1 MATGV
6 KEGQQY
12 VVDGAIFKCQ
22 YGSAPCQIMAIS
34 NQKVTAQNKPIVTDK
49 DVTFMIPTA
58 PFVTCSQNTQVP
70 TCAYANG
77 IWETKTTVQHG
88 DQNAI
93 VEKSVMKCP
102 VYQGEIKC
110 IYPGQVQ
117 SVSVPELAEF
127 KIETLSNFPLALV
140 VTSPAKNQEE
150 KEKKASS
157 VLSVSASKYKVRS
170 DEVITLH
177 ALDKGKKELKPTD
190 IVNWAVTTRE
200 KTEET
205 VKGKTISKECIDKLT
220 LIKKVSTPFNISFH
234 EPGIYY
240 IEGGSDN
247 MANKYSVLKTGQQL
261 IGDKYPPFDVN
272 CKAVVEVL
280 CGNSITGIKKVGDK
294 KAISDTVTVYVKQ
307 GGSAVFTP
315 EFKLDYNPD
324 FELLKCSVTKQ
335 KGEAVIA
342 DDYKFD
348 EGGHS
353 LTLTPSSAEV
363 DYRITFFLYKK
374 TDETIEETPM
384 SEKSILVHSYNEAVL
399 YAYIPGATKG
409 SANGNTTLRRPGD
422 TLIFTVKQKDGKAEN
437 LDKIVWNVKKDGK
450 LFEKDIKG
458 EMILYK
464 FKEEGVYTIEADLKG
479 TSLSNGGVK
488 ENILTD
494 FDEESANPENKNVVV
509 LDELNKSLVNEEGK
523 GDSGKSV
530 NGENHKE
537 RVITHK
543 LKISRNEVTGVRL
556 GATNGKRYVGVRY
569 TIDPSFLFGDAT
581 YRDERN
587 NVVYTCE
594 GADADCLKRGIF
606 LATKPGD
613 YIVKATLNGKECKSQ
628 PFTIQDVT
636 FSKWE
641 FCDSEKKK
649 ISYIGRNMKFGINAS
664 VPAWAQNS
672 SDEKKQNKEI
682 TVSIFCKDK
691 AIQSFKTKLD
701 EAGSFHIDNIDVEKD
716 IIANAKNIVSFDG
729 IQDLI
734 ITFVVNDYP
743 SKIVKGLSISKVG
756 HGLFSTKA
764 NLTVKTKPFIDGYF
778 ADKSGKKIVEL
789 LSYDDEVYVHLQ
801 MLNQSKN
808 TLEKLRLRVYE
819 NKYGV
824 DPVVYEAEHITLNKD
839 NSANI
844 KIEIKKEVKDSE
856 LDNLKFSG
864 KESSAE
870 KNKGID
876 DNTLNNLKFSG
887 KESSEKSSLPRMFY
901 FMVVETDDYGIV
913 KKSRWAYIDDFYKRF
928 VYPPHP
934 GDLYNLNSEEL
945 KALVDSEE
953 QELKKS
959 NPEFQK
965 RSKARNHYYQ
975 LKLVSKKE
983 DNEYANTYNHLATV
997 VVGEDWEKEEKK
1009 EEKECKCP
1017 RCNEEA
1023 KELEKRLKK
1032 MFVNASSDAIKTV
1045 AETYCKYQRRFG
1057 MDSCWIKA
1065 HFFAQVYVESS
1076 SLTGKTESMD
1086 FSAKNL
1092 FIGKPNLSYFKGKW
1106 ERCKKYGRIS
1116 QKKKDGIYDDLPE
1129 DKQDCK
1135 DFHKADQRG
1144 IANLAYATRP
1154 GNEGGDDGWNY
1165 RGRGLIQLTAK
1176 GTYGDVGKIM
1186 KVFGMDKE
1194 GFECDLVNNRDLVA
1208 SNLELA
1214 VVASMAYFHY
1224 KNCNMHSLCNG
1235 NMNVNEISNQVGQ
1248 NDWAARK
1255 LAFDGIKKDKNGN
1268 ETKDDKCTYKIFELD
1283 NCEWDKI
1290 DCPDDVPSY
1299 HTFFGG
1305 RVEKHIPKGC
1315 DEKKA
1320 THYIFYYHKED
1331 GTCVEICR
1339 RTIVRNDGLYKM
1351 KWVKAKPTIP
1361 DEKTV
1366 KKDNI
1371 KTWEYSSAYASNAI
1385 PDKIDGEIIYF
1396 MPKGDRIIKG
1406 KPGRVNKKYVK
1417 CGSSI
1422 ELIKIDEECT
1432 GGLFQ
1437 FDKEGVK
1444 LYYQIDTT
1452 QTVRF
1457 YSDPYVF
1464 AILIGILA
1472 ELGANTEYDIKFR
1485 GTGNAEI
1492 HGTGYP
1498 SVSHV
1503 NGMSLD
1509 FSYSDDSSA
1518 DVRLAKDIA
1527 LLKAGIKFKCKTR
1540 LVGTE
1545 NKRKGGRE
1553 IYSSKPQGDPN
1564 HNDHIHLGP
1573 FDQEYNKPTII
1584 NEK

>member
-22 YGSAPCQIMAIS
+22 YGSAPCQIRAIS

-220 LIKKVSTPFNISFH
+220 LIKKVCTPFNISFH

-324 FELLKCSVTKQ
+324 FEQLKCSVTKQ
-335 KGEAVIA
+335 NGEGVV
-342 DDYKFD
+342 DGDYKFD

-363 DYRITFFLYKK
+363 DYRITFSLYKK
-374 TDETIEETPM
+374 TDEIVEEIPM

-437 LDKIVWNVKKDGK
+437 LDKIVWNVKKNGK

-464 FKEEGVYTIEADLKG
+464 FKEEGVYTIEADLKD
-479 TSLSNGGVK
+479 TLLSNGGVK

-716 IIANAKNIVSFDG
+716 IVANAKNAVSFDG

-734 ITFVVNDYP
+734 INFVVNDSP

-778 ADKSGKKIVEL
+778 ADKNGKKLVKIVN
-789 LSYDDEVYVHLQ
+789 YVDGSSNNKVTAR
-801 MLNQSKN
+801 LNVLNYSKEN
-808 TLEKLRLRVYE
+808 LKDLMFCLYE
-819 NKYGV
+819 NKWGIDPIVFKSEDFNLNESGV
-824 DPVVYEAEHITLNKD
+824 VEISIPLNEG
-839 NSANI
+839 NI
-844 KIEIKKEVKDSE
+844 KEKDHGDS
-856 LDNLKFSG
+856 K
-864 KESSAE
+864 
-870 KNKGID
+870 
-876 DNTLNNLKFSG
+876 
-887 KESSEKSSLPRMFY
+887 LPRLFY
-901 FMVVETDDYGIV
+901 FKVFERKISYSLIDGRSTSTWQKVCAYP
-913 KKSRWAYIDDFYKRF
+913 KS
-928 VYPPHP
+928 P
-934 GDLYNLNSEEL
+934 GDLYNYNVQAEMSTVQDEALKDLSENVAGKDYNSDKLNT
-945 KALVDSEE
+945 V
-953 QELKKS
+953 
-959 NPEFQK
+959 
-965 RSKARNHYYQ
+965 RSYYYQ
-975 LKLVSKKE
+975 LKISKQSEESKKYV
-983 DNEYANTYNHLATV
+983 NSYNSLAPV

-1009 EEKECKCP
+1009 EEKGCKCP

-1076 SLTGKTESMD
+1076 SLTGKTENLNY
-1086 FSAKNL
+1086 SAKNL
-1092 FIGKPNLSYFKGKW
+1092 FIGNPNLSYFKGIW
-1106 ERCKKYGRIS
+1106 DRCKKYGRIS
-1116 QKKKDGIYDDLPE
+1116 QKKKDGIYDDLPA
-1129 DKQDCK
+1129 DKQK
-1135 DFHKADQRG
+1135 DFHEQEANQRE
-1144 IANLAYATRP
+1144 IANHAYGDKN
-1154 GNEGGDDGWNY
+1154 GNKEDNDGWNY
-1165 RGRGLIQLTAK
+1165 RGRGLIQLTFK
-1176 GTYGDVGKIM
+1176 NTYRDVGKIM

-1235 NMNVNEISNQVGQ
+1235 NMNVNEISKQVGQ

-1268 ETKDDKCTYKIFELD
+1268 ETKDDRCTEKIFELD
-1283 NCEWDKI
+1283 KCDWDKI

-1315 DEKKA
+1315 DEKTA

-1339 RTIVRNDGLYKM
+1339 RTIVKNDGLYKM
-1351 KWVKAKPTIP
+1351 NCVQKKNAIVP
-1361 DEKTV
+1361 DEKTI

-1371 KTWEYSSAYASNAI
+1371 RTWEYSSLFKDGKI
-1385 PDKIDGEIIYF
+1385 PENVDGRVIYF
-1396 MPKGDRIIKG
+1396 MPNGDRIVKG
-1406 KPGRVNKKYVK
+1406 KPSVGNYRYAK
-1417 CGSSI
+1417 CGDAI
-1422 ELIKIDEECT
+1422 ELVRIDEGCT

-1437 FDKEGVK
+1437 FNKEGVK
-1444 LYYQIDTT
+1444 LYYQIDTN

-1457 YSDPYVF
+1457 YSDPNTF

-1472 ELGANTEYDIKFR
+1472 EVGANDDYDIKFK

-1492 HGTGYP
+1492 HATGYP
-1498 SVSHV
+1498 SQTHV

-1509 FSYSDDSSA
+1509 FCYSEDEDDS
-1518 DVRLAKDIA
+1518 DKVRLAKDIA

-1540 LVGTE
+1540 YTGTR
-1545 NKRKGGRE
+1545 NNRKGGRE
-1553 IYSSKPQGDPN
+1553 AFSSQARDD
-1564 HNDHIHLGP
+1564 HNNHIHLGP

>member
-34 NQKVTAQNKPIVTDK
+34 NQKVTAQNKPVVTDK
-49 DVTFMIPTA
+49 DVTFMIPSA
-58 PFVTCSQNTQVP
+58 PFVTCSKNTQVP
-70 TCAYANG
+70 PTCVYANG
-77 IWETKTTVQHG
+77 IWKTKTTVQHG
-88 DQNAI
+88 DQNVI

-117 SVSVPELAEF
+117 SVSAPELAEF
-127 KIETLSNFPLALV
+127 KIETLSNFPLAMEVSYNTPPKEDTPQKTSGVNAVSVSPQTFRAGEEIIIHAFSDSNYANELVAPKHVNWV
-140 VTSPAKNQEE
+140 VTTT
-150 KEKKASS
+150 KE
-157 VLSVSASKYKVRS
+157 
-170 DEVITLH
+170 
-177 ALDKGKKELKPTD
+177 G
-190 IVNWAVTTRE
+190 E
-200 KTEET
+200 KTEGTGKKAKT
-205 VKGKTISKECIDKLT
+205 VKAKYLNSLMTFKQVCP
-220 LIKKVSTPFNISFH
+220 PFKIILN
-234 EPGIYY
+234 EPGKYI
-240 IEGGSDN
+240 IEGGSDGILDG
-247 MANKYSVLKTGQQL
+247 NKTIVGYNKIDIQKPLEGKNKIPMYKKCAVELE
-261 IGDKYPPFDVN
+261 IVN
-272 CKAVVEVL
+272 
-280 CGNSITGIKKVGDK
+280 GNSITDIKKAGDK
-294 KAISDTVTVYVKQ
+294 KAISDTDTVYVKQ
-307 GGSAVFTP
+307 GVSAVFTP

-324 FELLKCSVTKQ
+324 FEQLKCSVTKQ
-335 KGEAVIA
+335 NGEGVV
-342 DDYKFD
+342 DGDYKFD

-363 DYRITFFLYKK
+363 DYRITFSLYKK

-399 YAYIPGATKG
+399 YAYIPGATKS

-464 FKEEGVYTIEADLKG
+464 FKQEGVYTIEADLKG
-479 TSLSNGGVK
+479 TLLSNGGVK
-488 ENILTD
+488 GDVLTD

-569 TIDPSFLFGDAT
+569 TIEPSFLFGDAT

-606 LATKPGD
+606 LATKPGN

-628 PFTIQDVT
+628 PFTIQDAT

-649 ISYIGRNMKFGINAS
+649 ISYIGRNMTFGINAS
-664 VPAWAQNS
+664 VPAWAQTS
-672 SDEKKQNKEI
+672 GDEKKNNKEI
-682 TVSIFCKDK
+682 TVSIFCKNK

-716 IIANAKNIVSFDG
+716 IIANAKNTVSFDG

-778 ADKSGKKIVEL
+778 ADKNGKKIVEL

-839 NSANI
+839 NSADI

-864 KESSAE
+864 KEA
-870 KNKGID
+870 
-876 DNTLNNLKFSG
+876 
-887 KESSEKSSLPRMFY
+887 SEKSSLPRMFY

-928 VYPPHP
+928 AYPPHP

-983 DNEYANTYNHLATV
+983 DNEYANTYNHLAPV

-1009 EEKECKCP
+1009 EQKGCKCP

-1092 FIGKPNLSYFKGKW
+1092 FIGNPNLSYFKGKW

-1116 QKKKDGIYDDLPE
+1116 QKKKNGIYDDLPE

-1135 DFHKADQRG
+1135 DFHKAEQRE
-1144 IANLAYATRP
+1144 IANLAYGTRN
-1154 GNEGGDDGWNY
+1154 GNEGGEDGWNY
-1165 RGRGLIQLTAK
+1165 RGRGLIQLTGK
-1176 GTYGDVGKIM
+1176 GTYKEVGKIM

-1194 GFECDLVNNRDLVA
+1194 GFECDLENNRDLVA

-1235 NMNVNEISNQVGQ
+1235 NMKVNKISKQVGN

-1315 DEKKA
+1315 DEKTA

-1339 RTIVRNDGLYKM
+1339 RTIVKNDGLYKM
-1351 KWVKAKPTIP
+1351 NCVQKKNAIVP
-1361 DEKTV
+1361 DEKTI

-1371 KTWEYSSAYASNAI
+1371 RTWEYSSLFKDGKI
-1385 PDKIDGEIIYF
+1385 PENVDGRVIYF
-1396 MPKGDRIIKG
+1396 MPNGDRIVKG
-1406 KPGRVNKKYVK
+1406 RPSVGNYRYAK
-1417 CGSSI
+1417 CGDAI
-1422 ELIKIDEECT
+1422 ELVRIDEGCT

-1437 FDKEGVK
+1437 FNKEGVK
-1444 LYYQIDTT
+1444 LYYQIDTN

-1457 YSDPYVF
+1457 YSDPNTF

-1472 ELGANTEYDIKFR
+1472 EVGANDDYDIKFK

-1492 HGTGYP
+1492 HATGYP
-1498 SVSHV
+1498 SQTHV

-1509 FSYSDDSSA
+1509 FCYSEEEDDS
-1518 DVRLAKDIA
+1518 DKVRSAKDIA

-1540 LVGTE
+1540 YTGTR
-1545 NKRKGGRE
+1545 NNRKGGRE
-1553 IYSSKPQGDPN
+1553 AFSSQARDD
-1564 HNDHIHLGP
+1564 HNNHIHLGP

>member
-12 VVDGAIFKCQ
+12 VVDGAIFRCQ

-34 NQKVTAQNKPIVTDK
+34 NQTVTAQNKAVVTDK
-49 DVTFMIPTA
+49 DVTFMIPSA
-58 PFVTCSQNTQVP
+58 PFVTCSQSKQVPP

-77 IWETKTTVQHG
+77 IWETKTTVKHG

-93 VEKSVMKCP
+93 VEKSEMICP
-102 VYQGEIKC
+102 VCQGKIEC
-110 IYPGQVQ
+110 IFPGQVQ
-117 SVSVPELAEF
+117 SVSAPELAEF

-140 VTSPAKNQEE
+140 VTPPAKNQEE

-190 IVNWAVTTRE
+190 IVNWAVTTRK
-200 KTEET
+200 KTEEKVKSKT
-205 VKGKTISKECIDKLT
+205 VSKECIDKLT

-261 IGDKYPPFDVN
+261 IGDKYPPFYVN

-280 CGNSITGIKKVGDK
+280 CGNSITDIKKAGDK
-294 KAISDTVTVYVKQ
+294 KAISDTDTVYVKQ

-315 EFKLDYNPD
+315 AFKLDYNPD

-363 DYRITFFLYKK
+363 DYKITFSLYKK
-374 TDETIEETPM
+374 TDETVEEIPM

-422 TLIFTVKQKDGKAEN
+422 TLIFTVKQKDGNAEN

-450 LFEKDIKG
+450 TLETNIKG

-488 ENILTD
+488 GDILTD

-509 LDELNKSLVNEEGK
+509 LDEVNKSLVNEEGK
-523 GDSGKSV
+523 KSSAKSV

-537 RVITHK
+537 RGITHK

-594 GADADCLKRGIF
+594 GADAYCLKRGIF

-628 PFTIQDVT
+628 PFTIQDAT

-649 ISYIGRNMKFGINAS
+649 ISYIGRNMTFGINAS

-682 TVSIFCKDK
+682 TVSIFCKNK

-716 IIANAKNIVSFDG
+716 IIANAKKIVSFDG

-734 ITFVVNDYP
+734 ITFVVNDSP

-819 NKYGV
+819 NKYGM

-839 NSANI
+839 NSADI

-856 LDNLKFSG
+856 LD
-864 KESSAE
+864 
-870 KNKGID
+870 
-876 DNTLNNLKFSG
+876 NLKFSG

-913 KKSRWAYIDDFYKRF
+913 KKSQWAYIDDFYKRF

-997 VVGEDWEKEEKK
+997 VVGEDWEKGEKK
-1009 EEKECKCP
+1009 AESGCKCP

-1023 KELEKRLKK
+1023 DKMLVRVKNAGIFSSKAEDKLK
-1032 MFVNASSDAIKTV
+1032 IIC
-1045 AETYCKYQRRFG
+1045 ETYCKYMRQLH
-1057 MDSCWIKA
+1057 MDTCWIKA
-1065 HFFAQVYVESS
+1065 HFFAQIFVES
-1076 SLTGKTESMD
+1076 GKDIEAHAEDLSRYERDTPGNKNTLENIFASRIFEGNYVGEGENRHWESVHNYSKDMKD
-1086 FSAKNL
+1086 KVSNDNRVYRTDNDAQN
-1092 FIGKPNLSYFKGKW
+1092 
-1106 ERCKKYGRIS
+1106 RID
-1116 QKKKDGIYDDLPE
+1116 KIYSTT
-1129 DKQDCK
+1129 K
-1135 DFHKADQRG
+1135 FGTTQRDVA
-1144 IANLAYATRP
+1144 IANFVYDGVN
-1154 GNEGGDDGWNY
+1154 GNK
-1165 RGRGLIQLTAK
+1165 K
-1176 GTYGDVGKIM
+1176 GTQDGSIYKGGGYIQITGRQNYQNIASTINAIVAEEDRKNFDLMKGAKELNGNVALSTLASMVYLYRRNIYMRLYVDEKMSYVANGQENTYFVNKLVGK
-1186 KVFGMDKE
+1186 K
-1194 GFECDLVNNRDLVA
+1194 C
-1208 SNLELA
+1208 S
-1214 VVASMAYFHY
+1214 
-1224 KNCNMHSLCNG
+1224 
-1235 NMNVNEISNQVGQ
+1235 
-1248 NDWAARK
+1248 
-1255 LAFDGIKKDKNGN
+1255 KK
-1268 ETKDDKCTYKIFELD
+1268 I
-1283 NCEWDKI
+1283 I
-1290 DCPDDVPSY
+1290 
-1299 HTFFGG
+1299 
-1305 RVEKHIPKGC
+1305 
-1315 DEKKA
+1315 
-1320 THYIFYYHKED
+1320 
-1331 GTCVEICR
+1331 
-1339 RTIVRNDGLYKM
+1339 
-1351 KWVKAKPTIP
+1351 
-1361 DEKTV
+1361 DEKTKKETDSTNYKEKQKAFDKLAKAFEVDNCDWGEEFTDSTEDKNIYRIDLDKFSFFQYQKNNNSNEYVYKMYNNGEKIREFEFTAQKIKGDVLAVPFPQTCDESEKGAIKFGVLKQNQIPQWGRYSVRDKGGDNWASPHTCAALLGFFYSLPLNGFTGTLYYNDISCMYGSNSHNTHKTGDDIDIRYPGSKDGGQELWIDVV
-1366 KKDNI
+1366 KKYYDGDETKFI
-1371 KTWEYSSAYASNAI
+1371 KVFENVLNVAI
-1385 PDKIDGEIIYF
+1385 KWCFINNFADK
-1396 MPKGDRIIKG
+1396 
-1406 KPGRVNKKYVK
+1406 
-1417 CGSSI
+1417 
-1422 ELIKIDEECT
+1422 T
-1432 GGLFQ
+1432 
-1437 FDKEGVK
+1437 
-1444 LYYQIDTT
+1444 
-1452 QTVRF
+1452 
-1457 YSDPYVF
+1457 
-1464 AILIGILA
+1464 
-1472 ELGANTEYDIKFR
+1472 
-1485 GTGNAEI
+1485 
-1492 HGTGYP
+1492 
-1498 SVSHV
+1498 V
-1503 NGMSLD
+1503 NGAKRLD
-1509 FSYSDDSSA
+1509 
-1518 DVRLAKDIA
+1518 
-1527 LLKAGIKFKCKTR
+1527 
-1540 LVGTE
+1540 
-1545 NKRKGGRE
+1545 
-1553 IYSSKPQGDPN
+1553 N
-1564 HNDHIHLGP
+1564 HEHHFHLGNIFFKRLP
-1573 FDQEYNKPTII
+1573 K
-1584 NEK
+1584 

>member
-12 VVDGAIFKCQ
+12 VVDGAIFRCQ

-49 DVTFMIPTA
+49 DVTFKIPTA
-58 PFVTCSQNTQVP
+58 PFVTCSQSKQVP
-70 TCAYANG
+70 PTCVYANG
-77 IWETKTTVQHG
+77 IWETKTTVKHG

-93 VEKSVMKCP
+93 VEKSEMKCP
-102 VYQGEIKC
+102 VCQGKIEC
-110 IYPGQVQ
+110 IFPGQVQ
-117 SVSVPELAEF
+117 SVSAPELAEF

-177 ALDKGKKELKPTD
+177 ALDNDKKELKPTD
-190 IVNWAVTTRE
+190 IVNWAVTTRK
-200 KTEET
+200 KTEEKVKSKT
-205 VKGKTISKECIDKLT
+205 VSKECIDKLT

-240 IEGGSDN
+240 IEGGSDKI
-247 MANKYSVLKTGQQL
+247 ASKYSELKTGQQL
-261 IGDKYPPFDVN
+261 IGDKYPPFDEN

-488 ENILTD
+488 GDILTD

-509 LDELNKSLVNEEGK
+509 LDEVDKRLVNEEGK
-523 GDSGKSV
+523 ESSAKSV

-543 LKISRNEVTGVRL
+543 LKISRNEVTEVRL
-556 GATNGKRYVGVRY
+556 GATNGKRYEGVRY

-613 YIVKATLNGKECKSQ
+613 YIIKATLNGKERKSL
-628 PFTIQDVT
+628 PFAIQDAT

-649 ISYIGRNMKFGINAS
+649 ISHIGRNMKFGINAS

-682 TVSIFCKDK
+682 TVSIFCKGR

-734 ITFVVNDYP
+734 ITFVVNDSP
-743 SKIVKGLSISKVG
+743 STIVKGLSTSKVG

-764 NLTVKTKPFIDGYF
+764 NLTVKTKPFVDGYF
-778 ADKSGKKIVEL
+778 ADKSGKKLVKIVN
-789 LSYDDEVYVHLQ
+789 YVDGSSNNKVTAR
-801 MLNQSKN
+801 LNVLNYSKEN
-808 TLEKLRLRVYE
+808 LKNLMFCLYE
-819 NKYGV
+819 NKWGIDPIVFKSEDFNLNESGV
-824 DPVVYEAEHITLNKD
+824 VEISIPLNEG
-839 NSANI
+839 NI
-844 KIEIKKEVKDSE
+844 K
-856 LDNLKFSG
+856 
-864 KESSAE
+864 E
-870 KNKGID
+870 KNHGDSK
-876 DNTLNNLKFSG
+876 
-887 KESSEKSSLPRMFY
+887 LPRLFY
-901 FMVVETDDYGIV
+901 FKVFERKISYSLIDGRPTSTWQKVCAYP
-913 KKSRWAYIDDFYKRF
+913 KS
-928 VYPPHP
+928 P
-934 GDLYNLNSEEL
+934 GDLYNYNVQAEMSAVQNETLKELSENVAGKDYNSDKLNT
-945 KALVDSEE
+945 A
-953 QELKKS
+953 
-959 NPEFQK
+959 
-965 RSKARNHYYQ
+965 RSYYYQ
-975 LKLVSKKE
+975 LKISKQSEESKK
-983 DNEYANTYNHLATV
+983 NVNSYNSLAPV
-997 VVGEDWEKEEKK
+997 VVGEDWEKEEK
-1009 EEKECKCP
+1009 EEDFQKCHCY
-1017 RCNEEA
+1017 RDLSEDFVRKMILKLRGKDENANLDNVWEGTLET
-1023 KELEKRLKK
+1023 KDLDDKSVSRLTREL
-1032 MFVNASSDAIKTV
+1032 NACFRKYGISKCIQKIAFLANVCVETTV
-1045 AETYCKYQRRFG
+1045 FKDLDELPSNF
-1057 MDSCWIKA
+1057 
-1065 HFFAQVYVESS
+1065 ESS
-1076 SLTGKTESMD
+1076 KSTYK
-1086 FSAKNL
+1086 
-1092 FIGKPNLSYFKGKW
+1092 
-1106 ERCKKYGRIS
+1106 
-1116 QKKKDGIYDDLPE
+1116 
-1129 DKQDCK
+1129 
-1135 DFHKADQRG
+1135 
-1144 IANLAYATRP
+1144 
-1154 GNEGGDDGWNY
+1154 
-1165 RGRGLIQLTAK
+1165 GRGLLHLTGESNYKSYKDKTNIDVVSKPKILSTNIHYAVDSACMAFSKILKMPEWRQESTIKWEASKNLSLNDTALLIESEKGENAK
-1176 GTYGDVGKIM
+1176 KDPLDYFRLICQKLNGVDV
-1186 KVFGMDKE
+1186 
-1194 GFECDLVNNRDLVA
+1194 A
-1208 SNLELA
+1208 
-1214 VVASMAYFHY
+1214 
-1224 KNCNMHSLCNG
+1224 
-1235 NMNVNEISNQVGQ
+1235 
-1248 NDWAARK
+1248 
-1255 LAFDGIKKDKNGN
+1255 KDKNPNGWEN
-1268 ETKDDKCTYKIFELD
+1268 RKKYYNKIKEIFDYDVKVCQKAETFYYTDEWHDPLD
-1283 NCEWDKI
+1283 NMMSC
-1290 DCPDDVPSY
+1290 
-1299 HTFFGG
+1299 FFTQYGNP
-1305 RVEKHIPKGC
+1305 RP
-1315 DEKKA
+1315 
-1320 THYIFYYHKED
+1320 YNSIFCTRSGSNHQGVD
-1331 GTCVEICR
+1331 
-1339 RTIVRNDGLYKM
+1339 LF
-1351 KWVKAKPTIP
+1351 AK
-1361 DEKTV
+1361 
-1366 KKDNI
+1366 I
-1371 KTWEYSSAYASNAI
+1371 KTPVYACM
-1385 PDKIDGEIIYF
+1385 DGEILYINENSSSGGKIIYLRVTGRRQLAILNLRKRNYKRQF
-1396 MPKGDRIIKG
+1396 VFGQYKDDVDQDFYAERETETNFNPKNGITFVYMHLDEIQVRKGDFVTAGQQIGWSGRTGENAQNSQGPHLHFEICSDYYSVRANPAYYLYFKQYRITKG
-1406 KPGRVNKKYVK
+1406 
-1417 CGSSI
+1417 S
-1422 ELIKIDEECT
+1422 KIIIYNCDSCSDRT
-1432 GGLFQ
+1432 Q
-1437 FDKEGVK
+1437 CHSCEGVK
-1444 LYYQIDTT
+1444 IDNPK
-1452 QTVRF
+1452 VSKDD
-1457 YSDPYVF
+1457 YSK
-1464 AILIGILA
+1464 I
-1472 ELGANTEYDIKFR
+1472 
-1485 GTGNAEI
+1485 
-1492 HGTGYP
+1492 
-1498 SVSHV
+1498 
-1503 NGMSLD
+1503 
-1509 FSYSDDSSA
+1509 SYA
-1518 DVRLAKDIA
+1518 D
-1527 LLKAGIKFKCKTR
+1527 AGLEEQRKTR
-1540 LVGTE
+1540 LEMRDLNT
-1545 NKRKGGRE
+1545 KLRL
-1553 IYSSKPQGDPN
+1553 PN
-1564 HNDHIHLGP
+1564 SR
-1573 FDQEYNKPTII
+1573 
-1584 NEK
+1584 

>member
-12 VVDGAIFKCQ
+12 VVDGAIFRCQ
-22 YGSAPCQIMAIS
+22 YGSAPCQITAIS

-49 DVTFMIPTA
+49 DVTFKIPTA

-70 TCAYANG
+70 PTCVYANG
-77 IWETKTTVQHG
+77 IWKTKTTVQHG

-110 IYPGQVQ
+110 IYTGQVQ
-117 SVSVPELAEF
+117 SISVPELAEF

-140 VTSPAKNQEE
+140 VTPPAKNKEE
-150 KEKKASS
+150 KEKKASG

-177 ALDKGKKELKPTD
+177 ALDNDKKELKPTD
-190 IVNWAVTTRE
+190 IVNWAVTTRK
-200 KTEET
+200 KTEEKVKSKT
-205 VKGKTISKECIDKLT
+205 VSKECIDKLT

-240 IEGGSDN
+240 IEGGSDKI
-247 MANKYSVLKTGQQL
+247 ASKYSELKTGQQL

-324 FELLKCSVTKQ
+324 FEQLKCSVTKQ
-335 KGEAVIA
+335 NGEGVV
-342 DDYKFD
+342 DGDYKFD

-363 DYRITFFLYKK
+363 DYRITFSLYKK
-374 TDETIEETPM
+374 TDETIEEIPM

-569 TIDPSFLFGDAT
+569 TIEPSFLFGDAT

-628 PFTIQDVT
+628 PFTIQDAT

-649 ISYIGRNMKFGINAS
+649 ISDIGRNMTFGINAS

-716 IIANAKNIVSFDG
+716 IIANAKNTVSFDG

-756 HGLFSTKA
+756 HGLFSTKS

-778 ADKSGKKIVEL
+778 ADKSGKKLVKIVN
-789 LSYDDEVYVHLQ
+789 YVDGSSNNKVTAR
-801 MLNQSKN
+801 LNVLNYSKEN
-808 TLEKLRLRVYE
+808 LKNLMFCLYE
-819 NKYGV
+819 NKWGI
-824 DPVVYEAEHITLNKD
+824 DPIVFKSEDFNSNESGIVEISIPLNEG
-839 NSANI
+839 NI
-844 KIEIKKEVKDSE
+844 KEKDHGDS
-856 LDNLKFSG
+856 K
-864 KESSAE
+864 
-870 KNKGID
+870 
-876 DNTLNNLKFSG
+876 
-887 KESSEKSSLPRMFY
+887 LPRLFY
-901 FMVVETDDYGIV
+901 FKVFERKISYSLIDGRPISTWQKVCAYP
-913 KKSRWAYIDDFYKRF
+913 KS
-928 VYPPHP
+928 P
-934 GDLYNLNSEEL
+934 GDLYNYNVQAEMSAVQDESLKDLSENVTGKDYNSDKLNT
-945 KALVDSEE
+945 V
-953 QELKKS
+953 
-959 NPEFQK
+959 
-965 RSKARNHYYQ
+965 RSYYYQ
-975 LKLVSKKE
+975 LKISKQSEESKKYV
-983 DNEYANTYNHLATV
+983 NSYNNLAPV
-997 VVGEDWEKEEKK
+997 VVGEDWEKEEKE
-1009 EEKECKCP
+1009 EEKGCKCP

-1023 KELEKRLKK
+1023 DKMLVRVKNAGIFSSKAEDKLK
-1032 MFVNASSDAIKTV
+1032 IIC
-1045 AETYCKYQRRFG
+1045 ETYCKYMRQLH
-1057 MDSCWIKA
+1057 MDTCWIKA
-1065 HFFAQVYVESS
+1065 HFFAQIFVES
-1076 SLTGKTESMD
+1076 GKDIEAHAEDLSRYERDTPGNKNTLENIFASRIFEGNYVGEGENRHWESVHNYSKDMKD
-1086 FSAKNL
+1086 KVSNDNRVYRTDNDAQN
-1092 FIGKPNLSYFKGKW
+1092 
-1106 ERCKKYGRIS
+1106 RID
-1116 QKKKDGIYDDLPE
+1116 KIYSTT
-1129 DKQDCK
+1129 K
-1135 DFHKADQRG
+1135 FGTTQRDVA
-1144 IANLAYATRP
+1144 IANFVYDGVN
-1154 GNEGGDDGWNY
+1154 GNK
-1165 RGRGLIQLTAK
+1165 K
-1176 GTYGDVGKIM
+1176 GTQDGSIYKGGGYIQITGRQNYQNIASTINAIVAEEDRKNFDLMKGAKELNGNVALSTLASMVYLYRRNIYMRLYVDEKMSYVANGQENTYFVNKLVGK
-1186 KVFGMDKE
+1186 K
-1194 GFECDLVNNRDLVA
+1194 C
-1208 SNLELA
+1208 S
-1214 VVASMAYFHY
+1214 
-1224 KNCNMHSLCNG
+1224 
-1235 NMNVNEISNQVGQ
+1235 
-1248 NDWAARK
+1248 
-1255 LAFDGIKKDKNGN
+1255 KK
-1268 ETKDDKCTYKIFELD
+1268 I
-1283 NCEWDKI
+1283 I
-1290 DCPDDVPSY
+1290 
-1299 HTFFGG
+1299 
-1305 RVEKHIPKGC
+1305 
-1315 DEKKA
+1315 
-1320 THYIFYYHKED
+1320 
-1331 GTCVEICR
+1331 
-1339 RTIVRNDGLYKM
+1339 
-1351 KWVKAKPTIP
+1351 
-1361 DEKTV
+1361 DEKT
-1366 KKDNI
+1366 KKETDSTNYKEKQKAFDKLAKAFEVDNCDWGEEFTDSTEDKNI
-1371 KTWEYSSAYASNAI
+1371 YRIDLDKFSFFQYQKNNNSNKYVYKMYNKGEKIREFEFTAQNLQHRNGLLAIPFPETSEDAEKNAI
-1385 PDKIDGEIIYF
+1385 FNNPNFKNLPKWGRYSPADGNKRPESDNWANPVTCAALLGFFYSLPLNDYSGYLYYNDITVNGNPDGHRGHKNGDDIDIRYPGSKNGGIKETWDKVVKDYF
-1396 MPKGDRIIKG
+1396 EGDESRFIKVLENILTVANKWKFSKNWVHKG
-1406 KPGRVNKKYVK
+1406 KIVK
-1417 CGSSI
+1417 GS
-1422 ELIKIDEECT
+1422 
-1432 GGLFQ
+1432 
-1437 FDKEGVK
+1437 
-1444 LYYQIDTT
+1444 
-1452 QTVRF
+1452 
-1457 YSDPYVF
+1457 
-1464 AILIGILA
+1464 
-1472 ELGANTEYDIKFR
+1472 NN
-1485 GTGNAEI
+1485 GNP
-1492 HGTGYP
+1492 H
-1498 SVSHV
+1498 H
-1503 NGMSLD
+1503 
-1509 FSYSDDSSA
+1509 
-1518 DVRLAKDIA
+1518 
-1527 LLKAGIKFKCKTR
+1527 
-1540 LVGTE
+1540 
-1545 NKRKGGRE
+1545 
-1553 IYSSKPQGDPN
+1553 
-1564 HNDHIHLGP
+1564 DHFHLG
-1573 FDQEYNKPTII
+1573 
-1584 NEK
+1584 NEMYLQIPK

>member
-22 YGSAPCQIMAIS
+22 YGSAPCQIRAIS

-110 IYPGQVQ
+110 IYTGQVQ
-117 SVSVPELAEF
+117 SISVPELAEF

-140 VTSPAKNQEE
+140 VTPPAKNKEGKE
-150 KEKKASS
+150 KEVSK
-157 VLSVSASKYKVRS
+157 VYHVSASKTQVRS
-170 DEVITLH
+170 DEIITLH
-177 ALDKGKKELKPTD
+177 ALDKAKNELKPYD
-190 IVNWAVTTRE
+190 IVNWAVTTRG
-200 KTEET
+200 KTEEKI
-205 VKGKTISKECIDKLT
+205 KGKTVSKDHIDKLT
-220 LIKKVSTPFNISFH
+220 LIKRVYTPFNISFH

-247 MANKYSVLKTGQQL
+247 MANKYSELKTGQQL

-324 FELLKCSVTKQ
+324 FEQLKCSVTKQ
-335 KGEAVIA
+335 NGEGVV
-342 DDYKFD
+342 DGDYKFD

-363 DYRITFFLYKK
+363 DYRITFSLYKK

-437 LDKIVWNVKKDGK
+437 LDKIVWNVKKNGK

-464 FKEEGVYTIEADLKG
+464 FKEEGVYTIEADLKD
-479 TSLSNGGVK
+479 TLLSNGGVK

-682 TVSIFCKDK
+682 TVSIFCKGR

-716 IIANAKNIVSFDG
+716 IIANAKNTVSFDG

-734 ITFVVNDYP
+734 INFVVNDSP

-778 ADKSGKKIVEL
+778 ADKNGKKIVEL

-839 NSANI
+839 NSVDI
-844 KIEIKKEVKDSE
+844 KIEIKKEVKNSE

-864 KESSAE
+864 KEA
-870 KNKGID
+870 
-876 DNTLNNLKFSG
+876 
-887 KESSEKSSLPRMFY
+887 SEKSSLPRMFY

-983 DNEYANTYNHLATV
+983 DNEYANTYNHLAPV

-1009 EEKECKCP
+1009 EDFQKCHCY
-1017 RCNEEA
+1017 RDLSEDFVRKMILKLRGKDENA
-1023 KELEKRLKK
+1023 KLDNVWEGTLETKDLDDKSVSRLTREL
-1032 MFVNASSDAIKTV
+1032 NACFRKYGISKCIQKIAFLANVCVETTV
-1045 AETYCKYQRRFG
+1045 FKDLDELPSNF
-1057 MDSCWIKA
+1057 
-1065 HFFAQVYVESS
+1065 ESS
-1076 SLTGKTESMD
+1076 KSTYK
-1086 FSAKNL
+1086 
-1092 FIGKPNLSYFKGKW
+1092 
-1106 ERCKKYGRIS
+1106 
-1116 QKKKDGIYDDLPE
+1116 
-1129 DKQDCK
+1129 
-1135 DFHKADQRG
+1135 
-1144 IANLAYATRP
+1144 
-1154 GNEGGDDGWNY
+1154 
-1165 RGRGLIQLTAK
+1165 GRGLLHLTSESNYKSYKDKTNIDVVSKPKILSTNIHYAVDSACMVFSKILKMPEWRQESTIKWEASKNLSLNDTALLIESEKGENAK
-1176 GTYGDVGKIM
+1176 KDPLDYFRLICQKLNGVDV
-1186 KVFGMDKE
+1186 
-1194 GFECDLVNNRDLVA
+1194 A
-1208 SNLELA
+1208 
-1214 VVASMAYFHY
+1214 
-1224 KNCNMHSLCNG
+1224 
-1235 NMNVNEISNQVGQ
+1235 
-1248 NDWAARK
+1248 
-1255 LAFDGIKKDKNGN
+1255 KDKNPNGWEN
-1268 ETKDDKCTYKIFELD
+1268 RKKYYNKLKEIFDYDVKVCQKAETFYYTDEWHDPLD
-1283 NCEWDKI
+1283 NMMSCYFTQYGN
-1290 DCPDDVPSY
+1290 PRPYNS
-1299 HTFFGG
+1299 
-1305 RVEKHIPKGC
+1305 
-1315 DEKKA
+1315 
-1320 THYIFYYHKED
+1320 IFCTRSGSNHQGVD
-1331 GTCVEICR
+1331 
-1339 RTIVRNDGLYKM
+1339 LF
-1351 KWVKAKPTIP
+1351 AK
-1361 DEKTV
+1361 
-1366 KKDNI
+1366 I
-1371 KTWEYSSAYASNAI
+1371 KTPVYACM
-1385 PDKIDGEIIYF
+1385 DGEILYINENSSSGGKIIYLRVTGRRQLAILNLRKRNYKRQF
-1396 MPKGDRIIKG
+1396 VFGQYKDDVDQDFYAERETETNFNPKNGITFVYMHLDEIQVRKGDFVTAGQQIGWSGRTGENAQNSQGPHLHFEICSDYYSVRANPAYYLYFKQYRITKG
-1406 KPGRVNKKYVK
+1406 
-1417 CGSSI
+1417 S
-1422 ELIKIDEECT
+1422 KIIIYNCDSCSDRT
-1432 GGLFQ
+1432 Q
-1437 FDKEGVK
+1437 CHSCEGVK
-1444 LYYQIDTT
+1444 IDNPK
-1452 QTVRF
+1452 VSKDD
-1457 YSDPYVF
+1457 YSK
-1464 AILIGILA
+1464 I
-1472 ELGANTEYDIKFR
+1472 
-1485 GTGNAEI
+1485 
-1492 HGTGYP
+1492 
-1498 SVSHV
+1498 
-1503 NGMSLD
+1503 
-1509 FSYSDDSSA
+1509 SYA
-1518 DVRLAKDIA
+1518 D
-1527 LLKAGIKFKCKTR
+1527 AGLEEQRKTR
-1540 LVGTE
+1540 LEMRDLNTKLGL
-1545 NKRKGGRE
+1545 
-1553 IYSSKPQGDPN
+1553 PN
-1564 HNDHIHLGP
+1564 SR
-1573 FDQEYNKPTII
+1573 
-1584 NEK
+1584 

>member
-34 NQKVTAQNKPIVTDK
+34 NQKVTVQNKPIVTDK

-177 ALDKGKKELKPTD
+177 ALDNDKKELKPTD
-190 IVNWAVTTRE
+190 IVNWAVTTRK
-200 KTEET
+200 KTEEKVKSKT
-205 VKGKTISKECIDKLT
+205 VSKECIDKLT

-240 IEGGSDN
+240 IEGGSDKI
-247 MANKYSVLKTGQQL
+247 ASKYSELKTDQPL
-261 IGDKYPPFDVN
+261 IGDKYPPFDEN

-294 KAISDTVTVYVKQ
+294 KAISDTDTVYVKQ
-307 GGSAVFTP
+307 GVSAVFTP

-324 FELLKCSVTKQ
+324 FEQLKCSVTKQ
-335 KGEAVIA
+335 NGEGVV
-342 DDYKFD
+342 DGDYKFD

-363 DYRITFFLYKK
+363 DYRITFSLYKK
-374 TDETIEETPM
+374 TNDIVEETPM
-384 SEKSILVHSYNEAVL
+384 SEMGIHVHSYNEAVL
-399 YAYIPGATKG
+399 YAYVPGVSKS

-437 LDKIVWNVKKDGK
+437 LDKIVWSVKKDGK

-464 FKEEGVYTIEADLKG
+464 FKQEGVYTIEADLKG

-569 TIDPSFLFGDAT
+569 TIEPSFLFGDAT

-649 ISYIGRNMKFGINAS
+649 ISYIGRNMTFGINAS

-716 IIANAKNIVSFDG
+716 IIANAKNTVSFDG

-734 ITFVVNDYP
+734 INFVVNDSP

-764 NLTVKTKPFIDGYF
+764 NLTVKTKPFVDGYF
-778 ADKSGKKIVEL
+778 ADKNGKKIVEL

-819 NKYGV
+819 NKYGM

-839 NSANI
+839 SSADI

-856 LDNLKFSG
+856 LD
-864 KESSAE
+864 
-870 KNKGID
+870 
-876 DNTLNNLKFSG
+876 NLKFSG

-913 KKSRWAYIDDFYKRF
+913 KKSQWAYIDDFYKRF

-983 DNEYANTYNHLATV
+983 DNEYANTYNHLAPV

-1009 EEKECKCP
+1009 EDFQKCHCY
-1017 RCNEEA
+1017 RDLSEDFVRKMILKLRGKDENA
-1023 KELEKRLKK
+1023 KLDNVWEGTLETKDLDDKSVSRLTREL
-1032 MFVNASSDAIKTV
+1032 NACFRKYGISKCIQKIAFLANVCVETTV
-1045 AETYCKYQRRFG
+1045 FKDLDELHSNF
-1057 MDSCWIKA
+1057 
-1065 HFFAQVYVESS
+1065 ESS
-1076 SLTGKTESMD
+1076 KSTYK
-1086 FSAKNL
+1086 
-1092 FIGKPNLSYFKGKW
+1092 
-1106 ERCKKYGRIS
+1106 
-1116 QKKKDGIYDDLPE
+1116 
-1129 DKQDCK
+1129 
-1135 DFHKADQRG
+1135 
-1144 IANLAYATRP
+1144 
-1154 GNEGGDDGWNY
+1154 
-1165 RGRGLIQLTAK
+1165 GRGLLHLTGESNYKSYKDKTNIDVVSKPKILSTNIHYAVDSACMAFSKILKMPEWRQESTIKWDASKNLSLNDTALLIESEKGENAK
-1176 GTYGDVGKIM
+1176 KDPLDYFRLICQKLNGVDV
-1186 KVFGMDKE
+1186 
-1194 GFECDLVNNRDLVA
+1194 A
-1208 SNLELA
+1208 
-1214 VVASMAYFHY
+1214 
-1224 KNCNMHSLCNG
+1224 
-1235 NMNVNEISNQVGQ
+1235 
-1248 NDWAARK
+1248 
-1255 LAFDGIKKDKNGN
+1255 KDKNPNGWEN
-1268 ETKDDKCTYKIFELD
+1268 RKKYYNKLKEIFDYDVKVCQKAETFYYTDEWHDPLD
-1283 NCEWDKI
+1283 NMMSCYFTQYGN
-1290 DCPDDVPSY
+1290 PRPYNS
-1299 HTFFGG
+1299 
-1305 RVEKHIPKGC
+1305 
-1315 DEKKA
+1315 
-1320 THYIFYYHKED
+1320 IFCTRSGSNHQGVD
-1331 GTCVEICR
+1331 
-1339 RTIVRNDGLYKM
+1339 LF
-1351 KWVKAKPTIP
+1351 AK
-1361 DEKTV
+1361 
-1366 KKDNI
+1366 I
-1371 KTWEYSSAYASNAI
+1371 KTPVYACM
-1385 PDKIDGEIIYF
+1385 DGEILYINENSSSGGKIIYLRVTGRRQLAILNLRKRNYKRIF
-1396 MPKGDRIIKG
+1396 VKGLYDDDANQTSYTERENETNFNPNNGITFVYMHLDEIKVRKGDFVIAGQQIGWSGRTGVNAKNSQGPHLHFEICSNYYSVRANPAYYLYFKQYRITKDSKIIIYNCDSCTD
-1406 KPGRVNKKYVK
+1406 RTK
-1417 CGSSI
+1417 CHS
-1422 ELIKIDEECT
+1422 C
-1432 GGLFQ
+1432 
-1437 FDKEGVK
+1437 EGVK
-1444 LYYQIDTT
+1444 ID
-1452 QTVRF
+1452 
-1457 YSDPYVF
+1457 DP
-1464 AILIGILA
+1464 
-1472 ELGANTEYDIKFR
+1472 K
-1485 GTGNAEI
+1485 
-1492 HGTGYP
+1492 
-1498 SVSHV
+1498 VSKEE
-1503 NGMSLD
+1503 NYLKI
-1509 FSYSDDSSA
+1509 SYSDSGLEEQ
-1518 DVRLAKDIA
+1518 R
-1527 LLKAGIKFKCKTR
+1527 KTR
-1540 LVGTE
+1540 LE
-1545 NKRKGGRE
+1545 MRELNKKLGL
-1553 IYSSKPQGDPN
+1553 PN
-1564 HNDHIHLGP
+1564 S
-1573 FDQEYNKPTII
+1573 
-1584 NEK
+1584 

>member
-12 VVDGAIFKCQ
+12 VVDGAIFRCQ

-58 PFVTCSQNTQVP
+58 PFVTCSQSKQVP
-70 TCAYANG
+70 PTCVYANG
-77 IWETKTTVQHG
+77 IWKTQTTVKHG
-88 DQNAI
+88 GQNAI
-93 VEKSVMKCP
+93 VEKSEMICP
-102 VYQGEIKC
+102 VCQGKIEC
-110 IYPGQVQ
+110 IFPGQVQ
-117 SVSVPELAEF
+117 SVSAPELAEF
-127 KIETLSNFPLALV
+127 KIETLSNFPLAMV

-177 ALDKGKKELKPTD
+177 ALDNDKKELKPTD
-190 IVNWAVTTRE
+190 IVNWAVTTRK
-200 KTEET
+200 KTEEKVKSKT
-205 VKGKTISKECIDKLT
+205 VSKECIDKLT

-240 IEGGSDN
+240 IEGGSDKI
-247 MANKYSVLKTGQQL
+247 ASKYSELKTGQQL

-324 FELLKCSVTKQ
+324 FEQLKCSVTKQ
-335 KGEAVIA
+335 NGEGVV
-342 DDYKFD
+342 DGDYKFD

-363 DYRITFFLYKK
+363 DYRITFSLYKK

-422 TLIFTVKQKDGKAEN
+422 TLIFTVKQKDGKAED

-479 TSLSNGGVK
+479 TLLSNGGVK
-488 ENILTD
+488 GDVLTD

-569 TIDPSFLFGDAT
+569 TIEPSFLFGDAT

-594 GADADCLKRGIF
+594 GADADYLKRGIF

-628 PFTIQDVT
+628 PFTIQDAT

-649 ISYIGRNMKFGINAS
+649 ISYIGRNMTFGINAS
-664 VPAWAQNS
+664 VPAWAQTS
-672 SDEKKQNKEI
+672 GDEKKNNKEI
-682 TVSIFCKDK
+682 TVSIFCKNK
-691 AIQSFKTKLD
+691 AIQTFKTKLD

-734 ITFVVNDYP
+734 INFVVNDSP

-839 NSANI
+839 NSADI
-844 KIEIKKEVKDSE
+844 KIEIKKEVKNSE

-864 KESSAE
+864 KEA
-870 KNKGID
+870 
-876 DNTLNNLKFSG
+876 
-887 KESSEKSSLPRMFY
+887 SEKSSLPRMFY

-913 KKSRWAYIDDFYKRF
+913 KKSQWAYIDDFYKRF

-983 DNEYANTYNHLATV
+983 DNEYANTYNHLAPV
-997 VVGEDWEKEEKK
+997 VVGEDWEEEEKK
-1009 EEKECKCP
+1009 AESGCKCP

-1023 KELEKRLKK
+1023 DKMLVRVKNAGIFSSKAEDKLK
-1032 MFVNASSDAIKTV
+1032 IIC
-1045 AETYCKYQRRFG
+1045 ETYCKYMRQLH
-1057 MDSCWIKA
+1057 MDTCWIKA
-1065 HFFAQVYVESS
+1065 HFFAQIFVES
-1076 SLTGKTESMD
+1076 GKDIEAHAED
-1086 FSAKNL
+1086 
-1092 FIGKPNLSYFKGKW
+1092 LSRY
-1106 ERCKKYGRIS
+1106 ER
-1116 QKKKDGIYDDLPE
+1116 D
-1129 DKQDCK
+1129 
-1135 DFHKADQRG
+1135 
-1144 IANLAYATRP
+1144 TP
-1154 GNEGGDDGWNY
+1154 GNKNTLEN
-1165 RGRGLIQLTAK
+1165 I
-1176 GTYGDVGKIM
+1176 
-1186 KVFGMDKE
+1186 F
-1194 GFECDLVNNRDLVA
+1194 A
-1208 SNLELA
+1208 S
-1214 VVASMAYFHY
+1214 
-1224 KNCNMHSLCNG
+1224 
-1235 NMNVNEISNQVGQ
+1235 
-1248 NDWAARK
+1248 
-1255 LAFDGIKKDKNGN
+1255 
-1268 ETKDDKCTYKIFELD
+1268 KIFEGNYVGEGENRHWESVHNYSKDMKDKVSND
-1283 NCEWDKI
+1283 NRVYRTDNDAQNRIDKI
-1290 DCPDDVPSY
+1290 YSTTKFGTTQRDVAIANFVYDGVNGNKKGTQDGSIY
-1299 HTFFGG
+1299 KGG
-1305 RVEKHIPKGC
+1305 GYIQITGRQNYQNIASTINAIVAEEDRKNFDLMKGAKELNGNVALSTLASMVYLYRRNIYMRLYV
-1315 DEKKA
+1315 DEKMSYVANGQENTYFVNKLVGKKCSKK
-1320 THYIFYYHKED
+1320 I
-1331 GTCVEICR
+1331 I
-1339 RTIVRNDGLYKM
+1339 
-1351 KWVKAKPTIP
+1351 
-1361 DEKTV
+1361 DEKT
-1366 KKDNI
+1366 KKETDSTNYKEKQKAFDKLAKAFEVDNCDWGEEFTDSTEDKNI
-1371 KTWEYSSAYASNAI
+1371 YRIDLDKFSFFQYQKNNNSNKYVYKMYNKGEKIREFEFTAQNLQHRNGLLAIPFPETSEDAEKNAI
-1385 PDKIDGEIIYF
+1385 FNNPNFKNLPKWGRYSPADGNKRSESDNWANPVTCAALLGFFYSLPLNDYSGYLYYNDITVNGNPDGHRGHKNGDDIDIRYPGSKNGGIKETWDKVVKDYF
-1396 MPKGDRIIKG
+1396 EGDESRFIKVLENILTVANKWKFSKNWVHKG
-1406 KPGRVNKKYVK
+1406 KIVK
-1417 CGSSI
+1417 GS
-1422 ELIKIDEECT
+1422 
-1432 GGLFQ
+1432 
-1437 FDKEGVK
+1437 
-1444 LYYQIDTT
+1444 
-1452 QTVRF
+1452 
-1457 YSDPYVF
+1457 
-1464 AILIGILA
+1464 
-1472 ELGANTEYDIKFR
+1472 NN
-1485 GTGNAEI
+1485 GNP
-1492 HGTGYP
+1492 H
-1498 SVSHV
+1498 H
-1503 NGMSLD
+1503 
-1509 FSYSDDSSA
+1509 
-1518 DVRLAKDIA
+1518 
-1527 LLKAGIKFKCKTR
+1527 
-1540 LVGTE
+1540 
-1545 NKRKGGRE
+1545 
-1553 IYSSKPQGDPN
+1553 
-1564 HNDHIHLGP
+1564 DHFHLG
-1573 FDQEYNKPTII
+1573 
-1584 NEK
+1584 NEMYLQIPK

>member
-1 MATGV
+1 
-6 KEGQQY
+6 
-12 VVDGAIFKCQ
+12 
-22 YGSAPCQIMAIS
+22 
-34 NQKVTAQNKPIVTDK
+34 
-49 DVTFMIPTA
+49 
-58 PFVTCSQNTQVP
+58 
-70 TCAYANG
+70 
-77 IWETKTTVQHG
+77 
-88 DQNAI
+88 
-93 VEKSVMKCP
+93 
-102 VYQGEIKC
+102 
-110 IYPGQVQ
+110 
-117 SVSVPELAEF
+117 
-127 KIETLSNFPLALV
+127 
-140 VTSPAKNQEE
+140 
-150 KEKKASS
+150 
-157 VLSVSASKYKVRS
+157 
-170 DEVITLH
+170 
-177 ALDKGKKELKPTD
+177 
-190 IVNWAVTTRE
+190 
-200 KTEET
+200 
-205 VKGKTISKECIDKLT
+205 
-220 LIKKVSTPFNISFH
+220 
-234 EPGIYY
+234 
-240 IEGGSDN
+240 
-247 MANKYSVLKTGQQL
+247 
-261 IGDKYPPFDVN
+261 
-272 CKAVVEVL
+272 
-280 CGNSITGIKKVGDK
+280 
-294 KAISDTVTVYVKQ
+294 
-307 GGSAVFTP
+307 
-315 EFKLDYNPD
+315 
-324 FELLKCSVTKQ
+324 
-335 KGEAVIA
+335 
-342 DDYKFD
+342 
-348 EGGHS
+348 
-353 LTLTPSSAEV
+353 
-363 DYRITFFLYKK
+363 
-374 TDETIEETPM
+374 
-384 SEKSILVHSYNEAVL
+384 
-399 YAYIPGATKG
+399 
-409 SANGNTTLRRPGD
+409 
-422 TLIFTVKQKDGKAEN
+422 
-437 LDKIVWNVKKDGK
+437 
-450 LFEKDIKG
+450 
-458 EMILYK
+458 MILYK

-479 TSLSNGGVK
+479 TLLSNGGVK
-488 ENILTD
+488 GDVLTN
-494 FDEESANPENKNVVV
+494 FDEESANPENKNVLV
-509 LDELNKSLVNEEGK
+509 LDEVDKSLVNEEGK

-543 LKISRNEVTGVRL
+543 LKISRNKVTGVRL

-628 PFTIQDVT
+628 PFTIQDAT

-649 ISYIGRNMKFGINAS
+649 ISYIGRNMTFGINAS
-664 VPAWAQNS
+664 VPAWAQTS
-672 SDEKKQNKEI
+672 GDEKKQNKEI
-682 TVSIFCKDK
+682 TVSIFCKGK
-691 AIQSFKTKLD
+691 AIQTFKTKLD

-716 IIANAKNIVSFDG
+716 IIANAKNTVSFDG

-778 ADKSGKKIVEL
+778 ADKNGKKLVKIVN
-789 LSYDDEVYVHLQ
+789 YVDGSSNNKVTAR
-801 MLNQSKN
+801 LNVLNYSKEN
-808 TLEKLRLRVYE
+808 PKNLMFCLYE
-819 NKYGV
+819 NKWGIDPIVFKSEDFNLNESGV
-824 DPVVYEAEHITLNKD
+824 VEISIPLNEG
-839 NSANI
+839 NI
-844 KIEIKKEVKDSE
+844 KEKDHGDS
-856 LDNLKFSG
+856 K
-864 KESSAE
+864 
-870 KNKGID
+870 
-876 DNTLNNLKFSG
+876 
-887 KESSEKSSLPRMFY
+887 LPRLFY
-901 FMVVETDDYGIV
+901 FKVFERKISYSLIDGRSTSTWQKVCAYP
-913 KKSRWAYIDDFYKRF
+913 KS
-928 VYPPHP
+928 P
-934 GDLYNLNSEEL
+934 GDLYNYNVQTEMSAVQDEALKDLSENVAGKDYNFDKLNT
-945 KALVDSEE
+945 V
-953 QELKKS
+953 
-959 NPEFQK
+959 
-965 RSKARNHYYQ
+965 RSYYYQ
-975 LKLVSKKE
+975 LKISKQSEESKKYV
-983 DNEYANTYNHLATV
+983 NSYNSLAPV

-1009 EEKECKCP
+1009 AESGCKCP

-1076 SLTGKTESMD
+1076 SLTGKTESMN

-1116 QKKKDGIYDDLPE
+1116 QKKKNGIYDDLPE

-1135 DFHKADQRG
+1135 DFHKAEQRE
-1144 IANLAYATRP
+1144 IANLAYGTRN
-1154 GNEGGDDGWNY
+1154 GNEGGEDGWNY
-1165 RGRGLIQLTAK
+1165 RGRGLIQLTGK
-1176 GTYGDVGKIM
+1176 GTYKEVGKIM

-1235 NMNVNEISNQVGQ
+1235 NMNVNEISKQVGQ

-1255 LAFDGIKKDKNGN
+1255 LAFDGIKKEKNGN

-1315 DEKKA
+1315 DEKTA
-1320 THYIFYYHKED
+1320 SHYIFYYHKED

-1339 RTIVRNDGLYKM
+1339 RTIVKNDGLYKM
-1351 KWVKAKPTIP
+1351 NCVQKKNAQVP

-1366 KKDNI
+1366 KKNNI
-1371 KTWEYSSAYASNAI
+1371 KTWEYPTKTEAGKPI
-1385 PDKIDGEIIYF
+1385 TKVDGEIIYF
-1396 MPKGDRIIKG
+1396 MPNGDRIVKG
-1406 KPGRVNKKYVK
+1406 KPGNPISRYAKS
-1417 CGSSI
+1417 GDAI
-1422 ELIKIDEECT
+1422 ELVRIDEGCT

-1444 LYYQIDTT
+1444 LYYQIDTI

-1457 YSDPYVF
+1457 YSDPNVF

-1472 ELGANTEYDIKFR
+1472 ELGANTEYDIKFK

-1498 SVSHV
+1498 SQTHV

-1509 FSYSDDSSA
+1509 FCYSEDEDDS
-1518 DVRLAKDIA
+1518 DKVRLAKDIA

-1540 LVGTE
+1540 YTGTR
-1545 NKRKGGRE
+1545 NNRKGGRE
-1553 IYSSKPQGDPN
+1553 AFSSQARDD
-1564 HNDHIHLGP
+1564 HNNHIHLGP

>member
-34 NQKVTAQNKPIVTDK
+34 NQKVTAQGKVIVTDK
-49 DVTFMIPTA
+49 DVTFKLPSA

-70 TCAYANG
+70 TCVYANG
-77 IWETKTTVQHG
+77 IWKTKTTVQHG

-117 SVSVPELAEF
+117 SVSAPELAEF
-127 KIETLSNFPLALV
+127 KIETLSNFPLAMEVSYNTPPKEDTPQKTSGVNAVSVSPQTFRAGEEIIIHAFSDSNYANELVAPKHVNWV
-140 VTSPAKNQEE
+140 VTTT
-150 KEKKASS
+150 KE
-157 VLSVSASKYKVRS
+157 
-170 DEVITLH
+170 
-177 ALDKGKKELKPTD
+177 G
-190 IVNWAVTTRE
+190 E
-200 KTEET
+200 KTEGTGKKAKT
-205 VKGKTISKECIDKLT
+205 VKAKYLNSLMIFKQVCP
-220 LIKKVSTPFNISFH
+220 PFKIILN
-234 EPGIYY
+234 EPGKYI
-240 IEGGSDN
+240 IEGGSDGILDG
-247 MANKYSVLKTGQQL
+247 NKTIVGYNKIDIQKPLEGKNKIPMYKKCAVELE
-261 IGDKYPPFDVN
+261 IVN
-272 CKAVVEVL
+272 
-280 CGNSITGIKKVGDK
+280 GNSITDIKKAGDK
-294 KAISDTVTVYVKQ
+294 KAISDTDTVYVKQ
-307 GGSAVFTP
+307 GVSAVFTP

-324 FELLKCSVTKQ
+324 FEQLKCSVTKQ
-335 KGEAVIA
+335 NGEGVV
-342 DDYKFD
+342 DGDYKFD

-363 DYRITFFLYKK
+363 DYRITFSLYKK

-399 YAYIPGATKG
+399 YAYVPGATKG

-422 TLIFTVKQKDGKAEN
+422 TLIFTVKQKDGKAED

-464 FKEEGVYTIEADLKG
+464 FKQEGVYTIEADLKG
-479 TSLSNGGVK
+479 TLLSNGGVK

-569 TIDPSFLFGDAT
+569 TIEPSFLFGDAT

-594 GADADCLKRGIF
+594 GADAYCLKRGIF

-628 PFTIQDVT
+628 PFTIQDAT

-649 ISYIGRNMKFGINAS
+649 ISYIGRNMTFGINAS
-664 VPAWAQNS
+664 VPAWAQTS
-672 SDEKKQNKEI
+672 GDEKKNNKEI
-682 TVSIFCKDK
+682 TVSIFCKNK

-716 IIANAKNIVSFDG
+716 IIANAKNTVSFDG

-778 ADKSGKKIVEL
+778 ADKNGKKIVEL

-819 NKYGV
+819 NKYGM

-839 NSANI
+839 NSVDI

-864 KESSAE
+864 KEA
-870 KNKGID
+870 
-876 DNTLNNLKFSG
+876 
-887 KESSEKSSLPRMFY
+887 SEKSSLPRMFY

-983 DNEYANTYNHLATV
+983 DNEYANTYNHLAPV
-997 VVGEDWEKEEKK
+997 VVGEDWEEEEKK
-1009 EEKECKCP
+1009 EESGCKCP

-1092 FIGKPNLSYFKGKW
+1092 FIGNPNLSYFKGKW

-1116 QKKKDGIYDDLPE
+1116 QKKKNGIYDDLPE

-1135 DFHKADQRG
+1135 DFHKAEQRE

-1154 GNEGGDDGWNY
+1154 GNEGGEDGWNY
-1165 RGRGLIQLTAK
+1165 RGRGLIQLTGK

-1235 NMNVNEISNQVGQ
+1235 NMNVNEISKQVGQ

-1255 LAFDGIKKDKNGN
+1255 LAFDGIKKEENGN

-1339 RTIVRNDGLYKM
+1339 RTIVRNEGLCKVKLEKKGKEKVLYPIPKDKDPNLKTIYTYPNNTNIDG
-1351 KWVKAKPTIP
+1351 
-1361 DEKTV
+1361 
-1366 KKDNI
+1366 
-1371 KTWEYSSAYASNAI
+1371 
-1385 PDKIDGEIIYF
+1385 DKIYV
-1396 MPKGDRIIKG
+1396 MSNGD
-1406 KPGRVNKKYVK
+1406 KYVSDK
-1417 CGSSI
+1417 EKHKGEACRYQKDGDEAI
-1422 ELIKIDEECT
+1422 ELVRIDEGCT

-1437 FDKEGVK
+1437 FNKEGVK
-1444 LYYQIDTT
+1444 LYYQIDTY
-1452 QTVRF
+1452 QTARF
-1457 YSDPYVF
+1457 YSDPNVF

-1472 ELGANTEYDIKFR
+1472 EVGANEDYDIKFR

-1492 HGTGYP
+1492 YGTGYP
-1498 SVSHV
+1498 SQTHV

-1509 FSYSDDSSA
+1509 FCYSDEKEDPDEVKLS
-1518 DVRLAKDIA
+1518 KDIA

-1540 LVGTE
+1540 YTGTW
-1545 NKRKGGRE
+1545 NSRKGGRE
-1553 IYSSKPQGDPN
+1553 IYSSKPEGDQN
-1564 HNDHIHLGP
+1564 HNNHIHLGP
-1573 FDQEYNKPTII
+1573 FNQEYNKPTII
-1584 NEK
+1584 KKE

>member
-34 NQKVTAQNKPIVTDK
+34 NQKVTAQNKAVVTDK
-49 DVTFMIPTA
+49 DVTFMIPSA
-58 PFVTCSQNTQVP
+58 PFVTCSQSKQVP
-70 TCAYANG
+70 PTCVYANG
-77 IWETKTTVQHG
+77 IWKTKTTVQHG

-117 SVSVPELAEF
+117 SVSAPELAEF
-127 KIETLSNFPLALV
+127 KIETLSNFPLAMEVSYNTPPKEDTPQKTSGVNAVSVSPQTFRAGEEIIIHAFSDSNYANELVAPKHVNWV
-140 VTSPAKNQEE
+140 VTTT
-150 KEKKASS
+150 KE
-157 VLSVSASKYKVRS
+157 
-170 DEVITLH
+170 
-177 ALDKGKKELKPTD
+177 G
-190 IVNWAVTTRE
+190 E
-200 KTEET
+200 KTEGTGKKAKT
-205 VKGKTISKECIDKLT
+205 VKAKYLNSLMTFKQVCP
-220 LIKKVSTPFNISFH
+220 PFKIILN
-234 EPGIYY
+234 EPGKYI
-240 IEGGSDN
+240 IEGGSDGILDG
-247 MANKYSVLKTGQQL
+247 NKTIVGYNKIDIQKPLEGKNKIPMYKKCAVELE
-261 IGDKYPPFDVN
+261 IVN
-272 CKAVVEVL
+272 
-280 CGNSITGIKKVGDK
+280 GNSITDIKKAGDK
-294 KAISDTVTVYVKQ
+294 KAISDTDTVYVKQ
-307 GGSAVFTP
+307 GVSAVFIP

-324 FELLKCSVTKQ
+324 FEQLKCSVTKQ
-335 KGEAVIA
+335 NGEGVV
-342 DDYKFD
+342 DGDYKFD

-363 DYRITFFLYKK
+363 DYRITFSLYKK
-374 TDETIEETPM
+374 TDETIEEIPM

-479 TSLSNGGVK
+479 TLLSNGGVK
-488 ENILTD
+488 GDVLTD

-569 TIDPSFLFGDAT
+569 TIEPSFLFGDAT

-628 PFTIQDVT
+628 PFTIQDAT

-649 ISYIGRNMKFGINAS
+649 ISYIGRNMTFGINAS

-682 TVSIFCKDK
+682 TVSIFCKNK
-691 AIQSFKTKLD
+691 AIQTFKTKLD

-716 IIANAKNIVSFDG
+716 IIANAKNTVSFDG

-743 SKIVKGLSISKVG
+743 SKIVKGLSISNVG

-778 ADKSGKKIVEL
+778 ADKNGKKIVEL

-839 NSANI
+839 NSADI

-887 KESSEKSSLPRMFY
+887 KEASEKSSLPRMFY

-983 DNEYANTYNHLATV
+983 DNEYANTYNHLAPV
-997 VVGEDWEKEEKK
+997 VVGEDWEE
-1009 EEKECKCP
+1009 EEKEEEKGCKCP
-1017 RCNEEA
+1017 NCN
-1023 KELEKRLKK
+1023 KDITLEDLKK
-1032 MFVNASSDAIKTV
+1032 ICVDEKGKCLIKDISKTSAILPYLNKYRKLAQISTCTRKAHFVAQVCAETKFYMFEEDFTYSSDALKDIK
-1045 AETYCKYQRRFG
+1045 QF
-1057 MDSCWIKA
+1057 
-1065 HFFAQVYVESS
+1065 
-1076 SLTGKTESMD
+1076 KTEE
-1086 FSAKNL
+1086 
-1092 FIGKPNLSYFKGKW
+1092 G
-1106 ERCKKYGRIS
+1106 
-1116 QKKKDGIYDDLPE
+1116 KKKAILWGYDADE
-1129 DKQDCK
+1129 AKK
-1135 DFHKADQRG
+1135 DPSKKKVSKENQEN
-1144 IANLAYATRP
+1144 IANWRYAKSN
-1154 GNEGGDDGWNY
+1154 GNGDFQSGDGYKY
-1165 RGRGLIQLTAK
+1165 RGRGLIHLTGKDNYKNRSRECNIRFLKNGEAQ
-1176 GTYGDVGKIM
+1176 TDWVNNPNEVAINYRDVVLSALCYWSVCNINQYAEKATDECGMKITQVINNN
-1186 KVFGMDKE
+1186 KKAWDKE
-1194 GFECDLVNNRDLVA
+1194 
-1208 SNLELA
+1208 
-1214 VVASMAYFHY
+1214 
-1224 KNCNMHSLCNG
+1224 K
-1235 NMNVNEISNQVGQ
+1235 
-1248 NDWAARK
+1248 
-1255 LAFDGIKKDKNGN
+1255 
-1268 ETKDDKCTYKIFELD
+1268 
-1283 NCEWDKI
+1283 
-1290 DCPDDVPSY
+1290 
-1299 HTFFGG
+1299 
-1305 RVEKHIPKGC
+1305 
-1315 DEKKA
+1315 
-1320 THYIFYYHKED
+1320 
-1331 GTCVEICR
+1331 
-1339 RTIVRNDGLYKM
+1339 
-1351 KWVKAKPTIP
+1351 
-1361 DEKTV
+1361 
-1366 KKDNI
+1366 
-1371 KTWEYSSAYASNAI
+1371 
-1385 PDKIDGEIIYF
+1385 
-1396 MPKGDRIIKG
+1396 
-1406 KPGRVNKKYVK
+1406 
-1417 CGSSI
+1417 
-1422 ELIKIDEECT
+1422 
-1432 GGLFQ
+1432 
-1437 FDKEGVK
+1437 
-1444 LYYQIDTT
+1444 
-1452 QTVRF
+1452 
-1457 YSDPYVF
+1457 
-1464 AILIGILA
+1464 
-1472 ELGANTEYDIKFR
+1472 
-1485 GTGNAEI
+1485 
-1492 HGTGYP
+1492 
-1498 SVSHV
+1498 
-1503 NGMSLD
+1503 
-1509 FSYSDDSSA
+1509 
-1518 DVRLAKDIA
+1518 
-1527 LLKAGIKFKCKTR
+1527 
-1540 LVGTE
+1540 E
-1545 NKRKGGRE
+1545 NKRKPYFLKAVEVFKVNECKKNEGIEGQEKTVSTFDHKFGIKSNETDIAYIDVIAPAERNRE
-1553 IYSSKPQGDPN
+1553 GVMVVFDNTGIRFKTYCLCRGSNRDREKNEGDTPIGLARTNYLKAHVGDERYGNHGCIYLYGEK
-1564 HNDHIHLGP
+1564 L
-1573 FDQEYNKPTII
+1573 
-1584 NEK
+1584 NEKVNGEFYDVMYNNGKKSKRDGLAIHAGHTRLPDGKAERDVSKDTGRLMQTQGCIRVYNAEMEKLVSVYETLKKEGKTVKCYVENYSGDITDVFDYYCLDLDFKDKIL